1 MVGQCQ
7 ELYKAKELTILKYLY
22 KVQVHFSKSDKGR
35 EIFTVHLLRED
46 NNRVGLL
53 SKLAI
58 FNFMELSLDVWIE
71 ILKRTNVREYKIV
84 TTLIIIH
91 ED

>member
-1 MVGQCQ
+1 VVDQCQ

-22 KVQVHFSKSDKGR
+22 KVQVHFSKNDKVR
-35 EIFTVHLLRED
+35 EIFNVHLLRED
-46 NNRVGLL
+46 NSRAGLL

-71 ILKRTNVREYKIV
+71 ILNRTNV
-84 TTLIIIH
+84 
-91 ED
+91 